1 MDTKIIYYVH
11 GTTFDNAS
19 KKCSGWKQVELN
31 DLGKE
36 QAKNLGK
43 NTPYTFDV
51 LFTSDLIRAEESAK
65 LAFPKFNAISDKRLR
80 ECNYG
85 NYDGKDKNLVV
96 YENHINTPFP
106 NGESLIDVEARIR
119 DFLRDI
125 NEKYKGKTIG
135 IIAHRAPQLAL
146 EVITKHITWEEAN
159 KNDWRKKGKWNPG
172 WIYSLSDNDIL

>member
-125 NEKYKGKTIG
+125 KEKYKGKTIG

>member
-1 MDTKIIYYVH
+1 M
-11 GTTFDNAS
+11 
-19 KKCSGWKQVELN
+19 
-31 DLGKE
+31 
-36 QAKNLGK
+36 
-43 NTPYTFDV
+43 
-51 LFTSDLIRAEESAK
+51 
-65 LAFPKFNAISDKRLR
+65 
-80 ECNYG
+80 
-85 NYDGKDKNLVV
+85 V

-172 WIYSLSDNDIL
+172 WIYSFSDNDIL